1 MSTVQRAVLEPR
13 PLEHGPP
20 HDKCDEY
27 AEDKLNLVGFVH
39 LLHPFLGPEK
49 RITSSSLRSIS

>member
-1 MSTVQRAVLEPR
+1 MSTVQRVVLEPKL
-13 PLEHGPP
+13 LEHEPP
-20 HDKCDEY
+20 HGKCDEY

-39 LLHPFLGPEK
+39 LLHLFREPVN